1 MKKYCVIKGTLK
13 DISQGKR
20 DDLLILTGEATKDN
34 NGNKV
39 DYEILTEE
47 EYTEKENLERGG
59 LNVE

>member
-1 MKKYCVIKGTLK
+1 M
-13 DISQGKR
+13 
-20 DDLLILTGEATKDN
+20 LILAGESTKDN

-47 EYTEKENLERGG
+47 EYAERENLERGG